1 MRSRSYDTA
10 SNIYTAI
17 TSDKILREYT
27 VVITGRYGPT
37 GKTTLC
43 KLLVNAGINAI
54 EISEILNNRIIYLD
68 KNSND
73 ILIDDDNKIVLV
85 VLNRLRSAIE

>member
-10 SNIYTAI
+10 SNIYSAI
-17 TSDKILREYT
+17 VSNQTLREYT

-54 EISEILNNRIIYLD
+54 EISETLNNRVIYLY
-68 KNSND
+68 KNDND
-73 ILIDDDNKIVLV
+73 VLIDDDNKIVLV
-85 VLNRLRSAIE
+85 VLNRIRSNIE